1 MENNSSYIEAKA
13 QLDKMFKKQTD
24 FRHIIFWY
32 DPQKDFIDEIKN
44 DSFENAKIVMYNN
57 NPFSLKVLLE
67 IEDTTSNYLLYFSC
81 EKPKDI
87 DNWLLDILLY
97 SEEYYAD
104 ITALTMRKLGL
115 ETSNLRGVINEHLT
129 FFDSKER
136 INQLQKR
143 INITD
148 KTSQFDFEMAMM
160 GVLTKAEYD
169 KIDYI
174 VKELIFEFENGKKY
188 KDLDKYNFKNTLWN
202 LIGEHYYYSGI
213 EDIESLA
220 KSLLVTAVDQN
231 KFLIFDSPQWKNMI
245 IKNSSEAACY
255 FVNEILKKD
264 KRYAQLQESLAISLR
279 ISDLISS
286 KGIDSL
292 RESDEFKVF
301 DSYIIKT
308 ISKALVNGSY
318 DFDFYLKVI
327 NDFRLTTK
335 WYEDFKNEYDFLKYS
350 ILLKKNANISIEPG
364 LLPQD
369 YINEYCEN
377 YYVVDNYYR
386 HAINEYS
393 KISEPYEY
401 ETLLV
406 NDVDNTYENTFLSK
420 LGGEYSRSLMK
431 IQPSYDFG
439 SVELS
444 KYFYKNKVN
453 RPVKKQFVIISDALR
468 YEVAVDLLR
477 ELNNEKS
484 FKGGFKLEHQVTT
497 LPSITSFGMASL
509 LPNEKISYKDKQVYV
524 DDMPT
529 NTTEARNKVLKKYS
543 NSYAAIQYENIMKM
557 NVAELRAYMS
567 DKSCLYI
574 YHDTIDNA
582 GEHDFDVFEACN
594 KAVKEIFDCVKKIY
608 NTLQTSFYTITSDHG
623 FIYRNKKID
632 ESSKYP
638 TLAPLGLDDYSQR
651 YAIISDNTELN
662 DSNVFD
668 MNYLNDCNMKV
679 YTPYSYDLYRKQ
691 GGGIQYIHG
700 GASIQEMVTPII
712 SSSGMFTINALLSEP
727 AKVRLKSTNRKI
739 MNKSFSLQFEQC
751 EKVEGKKREANLI
764 VYFVD
769 ENNNI
774 VSEEKVIIANKTTD
788 NISERTIDVRFLLKN
803 EEFSRNKR
811 YFLVMKDAD
820 TGDIISDDTQFIID
834 IVKFKMF

>member
-335 WYEDFKNEYDFLKYS
+335 WYEDFKNEYEFLKYS

-574 YHDTIDNA
+574 YIMIQLIML
-582 GEHDFDVFEACN
+582 E
-594 KAVKEIFDCVKKIY
+594 
-608 NTLQTSFYTITSDHG
+608 
-623 FIYRNKKID
+623 
-632 ESSKYP
+632 
-638 TLAPLGLDDYSQR
+638 
-651 YAIISDNTELN
+651 
-662 DSNVFD
+662 
-668 MNYLNDCNMKV
+668 NMILMCLKLV
-679 YTPYSYDLYRKQ
+679 IKQ
-691 GGGIQYIHG
+691 
-700 GASIQEMVTPII
+700 
-712 SSSGMFTINALLSEP
+712 
-727 AKVRLKSTNRKI
+727 
-739 MNKSFSLQFEQC
+739 
-751 EKVEGKKREANLI
+751 
-764 VYFVD
+764 
-769 ENNNI
+769 
-774 VSEEKVIIANKTTD
+774 
-788 NISERTIDVRFLLKN
+788 
-803 EEFSRNKR
+803 
-811 YFLVMKDAD
+811 
-820 TGDIISDDTQFIID
+820 
-834 IVKFKMF
+834 

>member
-327 NDFRLTTK
+327 NYFRLTTK
-335 WYEDFKNEYDFLKYS
+335 WYEDFKNEYEFLKYS

>member
-67 IEDTTSNYLLYFSC
+67 IEDTTSNYLLYFPC

-202 LIGEHYYYSGI
+202 LIGEHYYYSGV

-335 WYEDFKNEYDFLKYS
+335 WYEDFKNEYEFLKYS

-509 LPNEKISYKDKQVYV
+509 LPNEKFSYKDKQVYV

-651 YAIISDNTELN
+651 YAIISDNIELN

>member
-67 IEDTTSNYLLYFSC
+67 IEDTTSNYLLYFPC

-202 LIGEHYYYSGI
+202 LIGEHYYYSGV
-213 EDIESLA
+213 EAIESLA

-335 WYEDFKNEYDFLKYS
+335 WYEDFKNEYEFLKYS

-651 YAIISDNTELN
+651 YAIISDNTKLN

>member
-335 WYEDFKNEYDFLKYS
+335 WYEDFKNEYEFLKYS

-662 DSNVFD
+662 DSNGFD

>member
-67 IEDTTSNYLLYFSC
+67 IEDTTSNYLLYFPC

-202 LIGEHYYYSGI
+202 LIGEHYYYSGV

-335 WYEDFKNEYDFLKYS
+335 WYEDFKNEYEFLKYS

-509 LPNEKISYKDKQVYV
+509 LPNEKFSYKDKQVYV

>member
-335 WYEDFKNEYDFLKYS
+335 WYEDFKNEYEFLKYS

>member
-67 IEDTTSNYLLYFSC
+67 IEDTTSNYLLYFPC

-202 LIGEHYYYSGI
+202 LIGEHYYYSGV

-335 WYEDFKNEYDFLKYS
+335 WYEDFKNEYEFLKYS

>member
-335 WYEDFKNEYDFLKYS
+335 WYEDFKNEYEFLKYS

-557 NVAELRAYMS
+557 NVAELRTYMS

>member
-202 LIGEHYYYSGI
+202 LIGEHYYYSGV

-245 IKNSSEAACY
+245 IENSSEAACY

-335 WYEDFKNEYDFLKYS
+335 WYEDFKNEYEFLKYS

-608 NTLQTSFYTITSDHG
+608 NTLQTSFYTVTSDHG

>member
-13 QLDKMFKKQTD
+13 QLDKMFNKPTD

-32 DPQKDFIDEIKN
+32 DPHKDFIDEIKN

-57 NPFSLKVLLE
+57 NPFSIKVLLE
-67 IEDTTSNYLLYFSC
+67 IEDTTSNYLLYFPC

-129 FFDSKER
+129 FFDNKER

-202 LIGEHYYYSGI
+202 LIGEHYYYSGV
-213 EDIESLA
+213 EDVESLA

-335 WYEDFKNEYDFLKYS
+335 WYEDFKNEYEFLKYS

>member
-335 WYEDFKNEYDFLKYS
+335 WYEDFKNEYEFLKYS

-632 ESSKYP
+632 ESLKYP